1 VGGADGGECAH
12 FLGNTECRHAIL
24 LEYSS
29 VAVKASKIKDYYL
42 EKVTGKRI
50 YNIQGDA
57 GETIGVGVALARKLI
72 KEMFL
77 PTQVRS
83 GRPFGIIWSFQAVLH
98 ELPSRS
104 DGFFRRDECNGGIL
118 NSTLAKY
125 IC

>member
-1 VGGADGGECAH
+1 MGGADGGECAH
-12 FLGNTECRHAIL
+12 FLGNTECQHVIL
-24 LEYSS
+24 LEYCS

-50 YNIQGDA
+50 YNIQGDV

-72 KEMFL
+72 KEMVL
-77 PTQVRS
+77 PKQVRS

-98 ELPSRS
+98 ELPSRL
-104 DGFFRRDECNGGIL
+104 DGFFKRDGSIL